1 MCYNSSRKR
10 GAPNAEKNSEKQM
23 KLFSGTLEELM
34 PKEHFPRDLDRF
46 VDFDFVYE
54 KVEKLY
60 SKTGRPSLDPVV
72 LIKMLLIGYLYGIV
86 LKFTMKCIKE
96 MLKHLFRIR

>member
-1 MCYNSSRKR
+1 MLKKDN
-10 GAPNAEKNSEKQM
+10 EKQM

-34 PKEHFPRDLDRF
+34 PKEHFLRDLDRF

-60 SKTGRPSLDPVV
+60 SKTGRSSIDP
-72 LIKMLLIGYLYGIV
+72 
-86 LKFTMKCIKE
+86 
-96 MLKHLFRIR
+96 